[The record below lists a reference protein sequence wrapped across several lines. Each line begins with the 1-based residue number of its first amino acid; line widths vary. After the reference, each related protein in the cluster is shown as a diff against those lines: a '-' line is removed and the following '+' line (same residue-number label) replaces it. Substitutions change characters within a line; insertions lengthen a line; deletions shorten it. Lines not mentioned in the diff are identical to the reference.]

1 MMMPQTQTEPRPS
14 SSISLAFVALARA
27 TKTEIDAALVKL
39 ADVEVQKA
47 RALSSDAGAVIEA
60 LFQLATRGGKRLR
73 PALVAT
79 SYAAC
84 GGEINPY
91 AIVEAG
97 VALEV
102 LQAYL
107 LIHDDWM
114 DDDDVRRGGP
124 SVHALLRGTFGDRRA
139 GDSCAILA
147 GDYAQGLALDVMS
160 RARVPAARLVAAMR
174 ELGAMLTAVV
184 TGQILDVRGNAKTPA
199 EVETIHRLK
208 TSSYTTRSPLALGA
222 ILAGADAP
230 LCDALREI
238 GDPMGIAFQLQ
249 DDLLGTFGDPKKT
262 GKSARGDLR
271 EGKRT
276 ALVAE
281 LDGNAEARAL
291 LPRVLGVADASDAD
305 VDSLLRL
312 MTNSGA
318 KARVEARRA
327 ALVAEASSKIERLPI
342 TTEGKQ
348 LLLGA
353 AAALA
358 AREE

>member
-1 MMMPQTQTEPRPS
+1 MMIAQTQAEPRAQSP
-14 SSISLAFVALARA
+14 LVAFGTLARA
-27 TKTEIDAALVKL
+27 TKIEIDAALAKL
-39 ADVEVQKA
+39 AESEVKKA

-60 LFQLATRGGKRLR
+60 LFELATRGGKRLR
-73 PALVAT
+73 PALVAAA
-79 SYAAC
+79 YVAC
-84 GGEINPY
+84 GGEGG
-91 AIVEAG
+91 AAAVTEAG

-124 SVHALLRGTFGDRRA
+124 SVHAALRARFADRAA

-147 GDYAQGLALDVMS
+147 GDYAQGLALEVLAH
-160 RARVPAARLVAAMR
+160 ARVPAARMVTAIREVA
-174 ELGAMLTAVV
+174 AMLTAVV
-184 TGQILDVRGNAKTPA
+184 TGQILDVRGAARTPA

-222 ILAGADAP
+222 ILAGADAVVI
-230 LCDALREI
+230 DGLRAA
-238 GDPMGIAFQLQ
+238 GDPMGVAFQLQ

-262 GKSARGDLR
+262 GKSARGNLR
-271 EGKRT
+271 QGKRT

-281 LDGNAEARAL
+281 LDDGAAEL
-291 LPRVLGVADASDAD
+291 LGRVLGVAGATDED
-305 VDSLLRL
+305 VDAVVRL
-312 MTNSGA
+312 MVESGA

-327 ALVAEASSKIERLPI
+327 ALVESASSTIERLAI
-342 TTEGKQ
+342 SADGKQ

-358 AREE
+358 RRED

>member
-1 MMMPQTQTEPRPS
+1 MMLPATSPEPRAHS
-14 SSISLAFVALARA
+14 FVALARS
-27 TKTEIDAALVKL
+27 TKLDIDSALAKL
-39 ADVEVQKA
+39 ADAEVKKA
-47 RALSSDAGAVIEA
+47 RALSTDAGVVIEA
-60 LFQLATRGGKRLR
+60 LFELATRGGKRLR

-79 SYAAC
+79 AYAAC
-84 GGEINPY
+84 GGEIGTS
-91 AIVEAG
+91 AVTEAG

-124 SVHALLRGTFGDRRA
+124 SVHAALRARFADRAA

-147 GDYAQGLALDVMS
+147 GDYAQGLALDVIS
-160 RARVPAARLVAAMR
+160 RARVPAVRMVAAFR
-174 ELGAMLTAVV
+174 ELAAMLTAVV
-184 TGQILDVRGNAKTPA
+184 TGQILDVRGAAKTPA

-222 ILAGADAP
+222 ILAGADATT
-230 LCDALREI
+230 CDALRAI

-262 GKSARGDLR
+262 GKSARSDLR
-271 EGKRT
+271 QGKRT

-281 LDGNAEARAL
+281 LDGDPQAVKL
-291 LPRVLGVADASDAD
+291 LPRVLGVAAASDED
-305 VDSLLRL
+305 VDSVLRL
-312 MTNSGA
+312 MIDSGA

-327 ALVAEASSKIERLPI
+327 SLVADASSKIERLALGS
-342 TTEGKQ
+342 EAKQ

-353 AAALA
+353 ANALA